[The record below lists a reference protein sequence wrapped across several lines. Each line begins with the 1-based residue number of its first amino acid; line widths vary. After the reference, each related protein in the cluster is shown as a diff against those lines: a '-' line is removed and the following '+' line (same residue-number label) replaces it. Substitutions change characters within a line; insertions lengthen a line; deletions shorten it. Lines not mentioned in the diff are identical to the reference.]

1 VAGGVAANQGLK
13 EAMNET
19 LAVNFPDVDV
29 IVPPLRLTGD
39 NGAMIGAAAHIEWAK
54 QHLASE
60 SLNADP
66 GLSFT
71 HAS

>member
-1 VAGGVAANQGLK
+1 
-13 EAMNET
+13 